1 MSLTVAT
8 QGSPESIAMNA
19 LILSQAA
26 ASGSQA
32 DLCAAIMDMV
42 NKVNGIIPAYM
53 EEIKVLKSQNATLE
67 ERLQQNLVASTAR
80 EEAMRG
86 EIGAL
91 SQSLTRVETEVVGLR
106 QQISATN
113 QTATAA
119 LAKANNHTHSV
130 TLPTIQEAYI
140 YRAYG
145 TSGPQ

>member
-8 QGSPESIAMNA
+8 GSPESIAMNA

-32 DLCAAIMDMV
+32 DLCAAIMDLV

-86 EIGAL
+86 EISAL
-91 SQSLTRVETEVVGLR
+91 SLRQTGSETEIAGLR
-106 QQISATN
+106 QRLTPLESVEAARQAAVAAQAAASA
-113 QTATAA
+113 A
-119 LAKANNHTHSV
+119 
-130 TLPTIQEAYI
+130 
-140 YRAYG
+140 RAERIRRF
-145 TSGPQ
+145 